1 MNEKTFFGFKT
12 GPKGLF
18 NVANLF
24 TVLRIPLGIC
34 GIVLYEGGNEA
45 VGILVLVVAALT
57 DLADGQVARR
67 SGCASQ
73 FGAILDPTVDKTGM
87 VIMGL
92 WSLTQVGDAWPY
104 VLAILLMEFVLAAQ
118 TLYALKKG
126 VQIMTD
132 MKGKW
137 AISWRALAVLMFIVA
152 SNGSGDGHQA
162 AHRIGLLAFVF
173 GIIMGAQALWIYRT
187 QLRQATA

>member
-73 FGAILDPTVDKTGM
+73 FGAILDPTVAQEGRTDHDRHER
-87 VIMGL
+87 
-92 WSLTQVGDAWPY
+92 QVGY
-104 VLAILLMEFVLAAQ
+104 LLESP
-118 TLYALKKG
+118 G
-126 VQIMTD
+126 CTD
-132 MKGKW
+132 
-137 AISWRALAVLMFIVA
+137 V
-152 SNGSGDGHQA
+152 
-162 AHRIGLLAFVF
+162 
-173 GIIMGAQALWIYRT
+173 YRC
-187 QLRQATA
+187 QQW